1 VTTTPG
7 DAANRAPKQYR
18 PDDIV
23 YPSTIPFILVHLAC
37 FAAIW
42 TGVTWEAVALAVFLY
57 GLRIFG
63 IGAGYHRYFS
73 HRAFKTSRV
82 FQFILAFIAQSTTQK
97 SVLWWGAKHRHH
109 HRYSDT
115 EHDVHSPKQVGFWKA
130 HMGWIFMPKH
140 ADTDLSQ
147 IADMAKYPELM
158 FLHRYEQLPSVV
170 VAVACFLIA
179 GWPGLIVG
187 FFWSTVAVYHATFCI
202 NSLAHVHGRRRYIT
216 GDDSRNNWLLAIMTM
231 GEGWHNNH
239 HAYQSAARQGFRWY
253 EWDPT
258 YYILK
263 ALSAVGIVWDM
274 HEPPKAVVRN
284 EQRLGTKVIEK
295 AAAQLAASF
304 DAEKIAARL
313 RDAMGHAPTREE
325 LEEKLAAARAEL
337 EGKLVAARKSAEEK
351 LAGMSLPS
359 LPHLPTVDELRG
371 RATKMFARSPSM
383 DDIVA
388 RAREMLF
395 ESVFQQLEPVP
406 VPVKTQR
413 PLR

>member
-1 VTTTPG
+1 MSVQDKSTGGPEQS
-7 DAANRAPKQYR
+7 RYR

-23 YPSTIPFILVHLAC
+23 YPSAVAFILVHLAC
-37 FAAIW
+37 FLAIW
-42 TGVTWEAVALAVFLY
+42 TGVTWEAVLLGVALY
-57 GLRIFG
+57 WIRIFA

-82 FQFILAFIAQSTTQK
+82 FQFILAFLAQSTTQK

-115 EHDVHSPKQVGFWKA
+115 EIDVHSPKHLGFWKA

-140 ADTDLSQ
+140 GDTDLSQ

-158 FLHRYEQLPSVV
+158 FLHKYEQLPSVV
-170 VAVACFLIA
+170 LAVACFLIA

-187 FFWSTVAVYHATFCI
+187 FFWSTVVVYHATFCI
-202 NSLAHVHGRRRYIT
+202 NSLAHVHGKRRYIT
-216 GDDSRNNWLLAIMTM
+216 GDDSRNNWMLAIATM

-263 ALSAVGIVWDM
+263 ALSWIGVVWDL

-313 RDAMGHAPTREE
+313 REAMAETSASAGARADQARAE
-325 LEEKLAAARAEL
+325 LEEKLAAAR
-337 EGKLVAARKSAEEK
+337 KLMEEK
-351 LAGMSLPS
+351 LAGLSLPS
-359 LPHLPTVDELRG
+359 LPHLPTVEELRG
-371 RATKMFARSPSM
+371 RAAKMFARSPNM

-395 ESVFQQLEPVP
+395 ESVFQQLQP
-406 VPVKTQR
+406 VPVKAHR
-413 PLR
+413 G